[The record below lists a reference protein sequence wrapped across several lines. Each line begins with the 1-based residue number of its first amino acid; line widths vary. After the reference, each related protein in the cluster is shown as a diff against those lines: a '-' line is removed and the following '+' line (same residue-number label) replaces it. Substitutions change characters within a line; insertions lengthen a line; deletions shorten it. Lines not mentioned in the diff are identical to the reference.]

1 MKVHGIQSVNS
12 YSTNRLN
19 KNQNNQGVRKNDIQ
33 FTALVAQ
40 VAEDSYAPL
49 VKKDVTTF
57 LDYMKDLALK
67 ASAKNA
73 EAIKQLKNLIGSD
86 ATAEIVKDAEGY
98 TERLDKQSTKLSPL
112 SGLGTRGEKIRNQI
126 SSTLDMPPTQKA
138 DVPLPAII
146 GEDAEGKPIYL
157 TTGVNELLHMMEAKQ
172 LSPLEEV
179 HWITTEKSDGDATVL
194 IEGLKQGL
202 IPTDRPAL
210 FSYTDDVGT
219 KGYEDYS
226 KLMERYNEL
235 GKNSP
240 VEVISRGY
248 LASKE
253 DAAGKLGT
261 FLPNPDGSFAVYEK
275 PSLETLNELLP
286 NEDTVLTNIGKT

>member
-112 SGLGTRGEKIRNQI
+112 SGLGTRGEKICR
-126 SSTLDMPPTQKA
+126 PPKRQMYRF
-138 DVPLPAII
+138 L
-146 GEDAEGKPIYL
+146 
-157 TTGVNELLHMMEAKQ
+157 Q
-172 LSPLEEV
+172 L
-179 HWITTEKSDGDATVL
+179 
-194 IEGLKQGL
+194 
-202 IPTDRPAL
+202 
-210 FSYTDDVGT
+210 
-219 KGYEDYS
+219 
-226 KLMERYNEL
+226 
-235 GKNSP
+235 
-240 VEVISRGY
+240 
-248 LASKE
+248 
-253 DAAGKLGT
+253 
-261 FLPNPDGSFAVYEK
+261 
-275 PSLETLNELLP
+275 
-286 NEDTVLTNIGKT
+286 